1 MVKGNDYTAADEQN
15 LIHQFKQKMGQMD
28 LLRFLEKYY
37 GWWSTYHIRL
47 KLGWSNGRINANL
60 NRLLKRGCVERDS
73 AFMEINGS
81 IRKGVIWRYK
91 KC

>member
-1 MVKGNDYTAADEQN
+1 VINHLTNYFSLLSPLND
-15 LIHQFKQKMGQMD
+15 LKMGQMD